1 MDRKT
6 LVNCF
11 IKAYNKTKDSALSGE
26 EEKGMFRE
34 EEVAEE
40 NRRIRRLRFMVDFW
54 LQLIMQADLS
64 RDEACQVVQQLKTY
78 ACSLFPGKEETFEL
92 IYRPRFMRI
101 IEERYGSP
109 APTD

>member
-1 MDRKT
+1 
-6 LVNCF
+6 
-11 IKAYNKTKDSALSGE
+11 
-26 EEKGMFRE
+26 MFRE

-40 NRRIRRLRFMVDFW
+40 NRRIRRLRFLVDFW

-64 RDEACQVVQQLKTY
+64 RDEALQVVEHVKKQ

-101 IEERYGSP
+101 IEEEYGGQDS
-109 APTD
+109 TG